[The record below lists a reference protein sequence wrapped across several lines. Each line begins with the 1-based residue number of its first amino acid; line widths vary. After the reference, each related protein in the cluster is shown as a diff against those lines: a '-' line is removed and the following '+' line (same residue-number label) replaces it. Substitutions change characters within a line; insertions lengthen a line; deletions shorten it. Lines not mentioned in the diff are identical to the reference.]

1 MGIYIKD
8 TEVTALNV
16 LSKLNVLEKSIIER
30 TIDVGY
36 SDSLL
41 TSLKNYAFIRCE
53 SLPSVD
59 LPNCTT
65 IGNHAFYHCIMLS
78 HINIPAC
85 TLIGTD
91 AFGLCTKLSSVNPLA
106 CTELSIY
113 AFSGCMALSTISL
126 PACTLINNYAF
137 SGCRSL
143 MSVYLMGNSVCTLSG
158 SIVFTNTPM
167 LNSTYTGAFGSIF
180 VPASLLTQYQ
190 SATNWATL
198 SSRFVGI

>member
-41 TSLKNYAFIRCE
+41 TSLRNYAFIRCK
-53 SLPSVD
+53 SLPSAD

-65 IGNHAFYHCIMLS
+65 IRGHAFYYCQKLS
-78 HINIPAC
+78 HVNIPAC
-85 TLIGTD
+85 TIIGTD
-91 AFGLCTKLSSVNPLA
+91 AFGYCAKLSSINPLA
-106 CTELSIY
+106 CTELGID
-113 AFSGCMALSTISL
+113 AFENCTSLSTISL
-126 PACTLINNYAF
+126 PACTLINNHAF
-137 SGCRSL
+137 SNCRSL
-143 MSVYLMGNSVCTLSG
+143 MNVYLMGNSVCTLSG
-158 SIVFTNTPM
+158 SMVFTNTPM
-167 LNSTYTGAFGSIF
+167 VNSTYTGAFGSIF